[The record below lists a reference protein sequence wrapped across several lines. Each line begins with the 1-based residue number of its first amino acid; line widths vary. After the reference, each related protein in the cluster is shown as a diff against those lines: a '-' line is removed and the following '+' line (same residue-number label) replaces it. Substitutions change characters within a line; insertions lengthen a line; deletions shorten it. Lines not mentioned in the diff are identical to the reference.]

1 MGLMW
6 YKEMYVNMAGISLKL
21 RVNKPWDSHCGR
33 CRDPRNAETLEMQTP
48 EMQRPQRA
56 WGA

>member
-21 RVNKPWDSHCGR
+21 HVNKPWESHCGR
-33 CRDPRNAETLEMQTP
+33 CRDPRDAETPKMQTP
-48 EMQRPQRA
+48 EMQRP
-56 WGA
+56 